1 MVKLLHYWLSRLTLF
16 CLLAFAAGG
25 VAKAADLTVHCQIEG
40 EGSANIWTLDA
51 TGFPMVGTPLV
62 NGKDVVIKD
71 VITLFGNLPITL
83 DSFTGTL
90 TDVLVD
96 GVSNDDAMF
105 QYNNSFGDNAQFEL
119 APKADGSYEMTLKL
133 VFEGEAPAQV
143 NGVIHCEVT
152 GDVEA
157 SATLT
162 YVSNDFSVNI
172 KKDFVN
178 GQDAV
183 FENLDL
189 DGETEGMYV
198 QITGITPGEELTD
211 ILVNG
216 VRDEE
221 AWESFE
227 FYRKYGQYN
236 TGVTISPSNGGYD
249 ATVTLVFGESEPAP
263 AYNLVY
269 NVEIEGNGTVDYK
282 YYDLE
287 TISGVTGTFEVG
299 PNYFNAWSYN
309 DKTYTVDIF
318 PKAAEGS
325 VLSEV
330 WVNGEKNEDAVESV
344 YGTKGYFT
352 NSSEAGEVNI
362 KFVFTEESAEP
373 AYNLVYNVEIEGNGT
388 VDYKYYDLETIS
400 GVTGTFEIGPN
411 YFNAW
416 SYNDKTYT
424 VDIFPKAA
432 EGSVLSEV
440 WVNGEKNEDA
450 VESVY
455 GTKGYFTNS
464 SEAGEVNIKF
474 VFTEEGGSEP
484 AENFT
489 INFTIEGEGTVEFGP
504 YSNSKRDFDYKVVTD
519 GEEFSYPK
527 DDWYCYDEVGYGY
540 YSAIRVPEGTGAN
553 VTGIYINGTLDEM
566 STNYVQ
572 AYDSYDGLYIST
584 ASNPATIK
592 VVFAGGGTEPEAD
605 MNVNLSFEG
614 GEGATVTY
622 TYNKADN
629 TGIASG
635 TFVAGENPLT
645 NVQNRYGNYMVT
657 ASVTANPGYVVKEV
671 YLDDALQSTPK
682 SIDLMTT
689 EKGKT
694 FNLRVVC
701 EAEVVEPV
709 ADMIINLSF
718 EGGEG
723 ADVRYMYSKADNAS
737 EKVTGDL
744 VAGEN
749 LLNNIYAAWKKYTVN
764 IMIDEIDGYTLK
776 AVYLN
781 DVAESVNGFMI
792 KADELGQTYNIRVVC
807 ESDEPVVPEVYN
819 QTYEVEIEGSGTVGY
834 EYTDADGALQS
845 GDFANGNNY
854 FNVQQGESGYYVKVS
869 PEAGEGYA
877 LSEIW
882 IDGAEADW
890 AVADVND
897 HGYFE
902 NTTEADVTKVKVVFA
917 PAIVTQTFHVTI
929 NGEGCGATYKYTD
942 ATTQEIVTGRLENG
956 GTYGMNPSVLP
967 SGKFTVTINP
977 EAAAGYEIASAT
989 ANGEELDVTYWTI
1002 QGIKVNTADTEV
1014 NLVLNFEPI
1023 VVEDFVVNFEV
1034 DGTSNMLFTADF
1046 DVDAGFIYG
1055 EDVVVDGDS
1064 FTYKTDKLFEGDGGW
1079 YVSMMTNDDKKASTL
1094 DSVYINGTFDETLT
1108 TNLQMSGSANFGLP
1122 KDVNP
1127 ATIKLV
1133 FEDAGKPDADMI
1145 VNLTVENY
1153 EGVEG
1158 GSATVSYAGGTL
1170 NVGENKLY
1178 DILSGGSYEVAL
1190 SVIPTEG
1197 YAIRDVYI
1205 DDVKTYN
1212 TPEAVYITRAE
1223 KGSVVNVRVVCD
1235 EAYTITMKPTGIEG
1249 VSYSV
1254 RLALLD
1260 LKENRNYMSAV
1271 DEDVI
1276 VAVPKSVSNPY
1287 FTWNRDVGSYYTFR
1301 DFLVNGKSI
1310 YDVSADGGGQQYNI
1324 TSDVELELVVVETEY
1339 YELTTVA
1346 CEGGK
1351 YYIEYEE
1358 FDMQSGNYIWLPY
1371 EEGIDALMTGT
1382 AYRVT
1387 FEAAEGYVLLGA
1399 YVNDEQVFSATVAD
1413 EEYEY
1418 TYEGVV
1424 WSPIEFKMVTKPLSV
1439 DGVYAEPVQ
1448 MYVYSVDGM
1457 LIRSCMAKSVDEAVE
1472 GLAQGLYIVNGRKVV
1487 VEK

>member
-249 ATVTLVFGESEPAP
+249 ATVTLVFGESEPA
-263 AYNLVY
+263 
-269 NVEIEGNGTVDYK
+269 
-282 YYDLE
+282 
-287 TISGVTGTFEVG
+287 
-299 PNYFNAWSYN
+299 
-309 DKTYTVDIF
+309 
-318 PKAAEGS
+318 
-325 VLSEV
+325 
-330 WVNGEKNEDAVESV
+330 
-344 YGTKGYFT
+344 
-352 NSSEAGEVNI
+352 
-362 KFVFTEESAEP
+362 P

>member
-1 MVKLLHYWLSRLTLF
+1 MLNESVTDIL
-16 CLLAFAAGG
+16 
-25 VAKAADLTVHCQIEG
+25 QEQ
-40 EGSANIWTLDA
+40 NA
-51 TGFPMVGTPLV
+51 TYFSVP
-62 NGKDVVIKD
+62 KDVNPATI
-71 VITLFGNLPITL
+71 
-83 DSFTGTL
+83 
-90 TDVLVD
+90 
-96 GVSNDDAMF
+96 
-105 QYNNSFGDNAQFEL
+105 
-119 APKADGSYEMTLKL
+119 KL
-133 VFEGEAPAQV
+133 VFEAASAQV

-216 VRDEE
+216 VRDEK

-227 FYRKYGQYN
+227 TYRKYGQYN

-249 ATVTLVFGESEPAP
+249 ATVTLVFGESEP
-263 AYNLVY
+263 
-269 NVEIEGNGTVDYK
+269 
-282 YYDLE
+282 
-287 TISGVTGTFEVG
+287 
-299 PNYFNAWSYN
+299 
-309 DKTYTVDIF
+309 
-318 PKAAEGS
+318 
-325 VLSEV
+325 
-330 WVNGEKNEDAVESV
+330 
-344 YGTKGYFT
+344 
-352 NSSEAGEVNI
+352 
-362 KFVFTEESAEP
+362 
-373 AYNLVYNVEIEGNGT
+373 
-388 VDYKYYDLETIS
+388 
-400 GVTGTFEIGPN
+400 
-411 YFNAW
+411 
-416 SYNDKTYT
+416 
-424 VDIFPKAA
+424 
-432 EGSVLSEV
+432 
-440 WVNGEKNEDA
+440 
-450 VESVY
+450 
-455 GTKGYFTNS
+455 
-464 SEAGEVNIKF
+464 
-474 VFTEEGGSEP
+474 
-484 AENFT
+484 
-489 INFTIEGEGTVEFGP
+489 
-504 YSNSKRDFDYKVVTD
+504 
-519 GEEFSYPK
+519 
-527 DDWYCYDEVGYGY
+527 
-540 YSAIRVPEGTGAN
+540 
-553 VTGIYINGTLDEM
+553 
-566 STNYVQ
+566 
-572 AYDSYDGLYIST
+572 
-584 ASNPATIK
+584 
-592 VVFAGGGTEPEAD
+592 EPEYD
-605 MNVNLSFEG
+605 FLINLTVEG
-614 GEGATVTY
+614 GEAAVKAQY
-622 TYNKADN
+622 TDANAGRQTIDL
-629 TGIASG
+629 
-635 TFVAGENPLT
+635 VEGENYIS
-645 NVQNRYGNYMVT
+645 NVAPGLIGNKR
-657 ASVTANPGYVVKEV
+657 SVTIMTYEVDGYTIKEV
-671 YLDDALQSTPK
+671 YLNEESQQVGRAMTISSSELPATY
-682 SIDLMTT
+682 DL
-689 EKGKT
+689 
-694 FNLRVVC
+694 
-701 EAEVVEPV
+701 
-709 ADMIINLSF
+709 
-718 EGGEG
+718 
-723 ADVRYMYSKADNAS
+723 
-737 EKVTGDL
+737 
-744 VAGEN
+744 
-749 LLNNIYAAWKKYTVN
+749 
-764 IMIDEIDGYTLK
+764 
-776 AVYLN
+776 
-781 DVAESVNGFMI
+781 
-792 KADELGQTYNIRVVC
+792 RVVC

-854 FNVQQGESGYYVKVS
+854 FNVQQGEGGYYVKVS

-989 ANGEELDVTYWTI
+989 ANGEELDVTYWEI

-1271 DEDVI
+1271 DENVI

>member
-25 VAKAADLTVHCQIEG
+25 VAKATDVTVHCEIVGTGSAEVYTYGAGVMSGGDAYTSFVPLVNGEDAVIKDVYTGFGWLPIYIANITGTLKEVVIDGVSSIEAMTNYSPTGKSTEFTLNPKEDGTYEFSLKLVFDAPVTGVIHCEIEG
-40 EGSANIWTLDA
+40 EGSATLNY
-51 TGFPMVGTPLV
+51 TNKGFQST
-62 NGKDVVIKD
+62 N
-71 VITLFGNLPITL
+71 
-83 DSFTGTL
+83 
-90 TDVLVD
+90 
-96 GVSNDDAMF
+96 
-105 QYNNSFGDNAQFEL
+105 
-119 APKADGSYEMTLKL
+119 
-133 VFEGEAPAQV
+133 
-143 NGVIHCEVT
+143 
-152 GDVEA
+152 
-157 SATLT
+157 
-162 YVSNDFSVNI
+162 
-172 KKDFVN
+172 KDFID
-178 GQDAV
+178 GQDAI
-183 FENLDL
+183 FEGLDL
-189 DGETEGMYV
+189 DGESEIMYV
-198 QITGITPGEELTD
+198 AIENIAPGEELTD

-216 VRDEE
+216 EHHEE
-221 AWESFE
+221 AWNSFE
-227 FYRKYGQYN
+227 NYKKIGNYR
-236 TGVTISPSNGGYD
+236 TGVEISPSNGGYE
-249 ATVTLVFGESEPAP
+249 ATITLVFGESEPEP
-263 AYNLVY
+263 TYVQ
-269 NVEIEGNGTVDYK
+269 
-282 YYDLE
+282 
-287 TISGVTGTFEVG
+287 
-299 PNYFNAWSYN
+299 
-309 DKTYTVDIF
+309 TYTV
-318 PKAAEGS
+318 
-325 VLSEV
+325 
-330 WVNGEKNEDAVESV
+330 
-344 YGTKGYFT
+344 
-352 NSSEAGEVNI
+352 
-362 KFVFTEESAEP
+362 
-373 AYNLVYNVEIEGNGT
+373 T
-388 VDYKYYDLETIS
+388 V
-400 GVTGTFEIGPN
+400 
-411 YFNAW
+411 
-416 SYNDKTYT
+416 
-424 VDIFPKAA
+424 
-432 EGSVLSEV
+432 
-440 WVNGEKNEDA
+440 
-450 VESVY
+450 
-455 GTKGYFTNS
+455 
-464 SEAGEVNIKF
+464 
-474 VFTEEGGSEP
+474 
-484 AENFT
+484 
-489 INFTIEGEGTVEFGP
+489 EGEGTVN
-504 YSNSKRDFDYKVVTD
+504 YSYYKNKQYEEETGTFEPGVPTGVNPIMMGGNYCVNITPVPAEGYKFVGASAN
-519 GEEFSYPK
+519 GEELENIQSKLEDFGYFPVNSTDAEVNLVIRFEKEAPVYVQTYTVTVEGEGTVNYSYYKNMQFEEETGTFEPGVPTGVNPIMMGGNYGVNITPVPAEGYKFVGASANNEELVNAISQLEQHGYFAVNSTETEVNLVVRFEKEGAEPAEKFAFNFVVEGEGSLLFATKNLTVDYEPEVIQNGETRTYNTSELTAVEDSYQVALKTADGAKAENLEGVYVNGTK
-527 DDWYCYDEVGYGY
+527 DDTATASLQNSGL
-540 YSAIRVPEGTGAN
+540 ALFFVPAN
-553 VTGIYINGTLDEM
+553 V
-566 STNYVQ
+566 
-572 AYDSYDGLYIST
+572 
-584 ASNPATIK
+584 NPATIK
-592 VVFAGGGTEPEAD
+592 IVFNEVTEPEAD

-882 IDGAEADW
+882 IDGYEADW

-989 ANGEELDVTYWTI
+989 ANGEELDVTYWEI

-1064 FTYKTDKLFEGDGGW
+1064 FTYKTDKLFEGNGGW

-1190 SVIPTEG
+1190 SVIPAEG

-1235 EAYTITMKPTGIEG
+1235 EAYTITMKQTGVEG
-1249 VSYSV
+1249 VSYNI

-1260 LKENRNYMSAV
+1260 LKENRYYMSAA

-1287 FTWNRDVGSYYTFR
+1287 FTFNYDCGLDYTYK
-1301 DFLVNGKSI
+1301 DLLVNGKSI
-1310 YDVSADGGGQQYNI
+1310 KDVSADGSGQQYNI
-1324 TSDVELELVVVETEY
+1324 TGDVELELEFVETDY
-1339 YELTTVA
+1339 YELTTVE
-1346 CEGGK
+1346 CEGGN

-1358 FDMQSGNYIWLPY
+1358 YDFQLMDYVWMPY
-1371 EEGIDALMTGT
+1371 EEGMMTLMTGT

-1387 FEAAEGYVLLGA
+1387 FEAEEGYALLGA

>member
-25 VAKAADLTVHCQIEG
+25 AYAQMTIDVKVEGNGSATLSYMDMSVGTDLIPLALETKTYEFGAMVYDGFMLSVQEGTLLSVEVNGELKEGYLPGLNAGQTQLISFGKTDASLKLVFSDDGGVEPVEKTNMTINLSVEGGEADVTYRAMLANGTTVNEAFELGENKLNLFKNAGSGYVVNIYVEAKDGYAVKEVYLNEQLQGNPSAFYISTQEDNQVYDIRVVCEESEPEPVYTQTYNVTINGEGAATYSYQDAATGQRTEYAPLASGTYNWNVLANSITGKYYVSIKTTPADGYVLSSITANGENVDISAAAYGQAVSVGSTEPVVDLVITFAPVVTAEDFTFNFEVEG
-40 EGSANIWTLDA
+40 EGSMQFGPFMG
-51 TGFPMVGTPLV
+51 TGFKYEDKAIANGDTYTYSTSDLTDNNGWYVSLRGIDGQATPNLAGV
-62 NGKDVVIKD
+62 YINGVLNESVTDILQEQNDTYFSVPKDVNPATI
-71 VITLFGNLPITL
+71 
-83 DSFTGTL
+83 
-90 TDVLVD
+90 
-96 GVSNDDAMF
+96 
-105 QYNNSFGDNAQFEL
+105 
-119 APKADGSYEMTLKL
+119 KL
-133 VFEGEAPAQV
+133 VFEEASAQV

-162 YVSNDFSVNI
+162 WVSKKDYSVNI

-249 ATVTLVFGESEPAP
+249 ATVTLVFGESEP
-263 AYNLVY
+263 
-269 NVEIEGNGTVDYK
+269 
-282 YYDLE
+282 
-287 TISGVTGTFEVG
+287 
-299 PNYFNAWSYN
+299 
-309 DKTYTVDIF
+309 
-318 PKAAEGS
+318 
-325 VLSEV
+325 
-330 WVNGEKNEDAVESV
+330 
-344 YGTKGYFT
+344 
-352 NSSEAGEVNI
+352 
-362 KFVFTEESAEP
+362 
-373 AYNLVYNVEIEGNGT
+373 
-388 VDYKYYDLETIS
+388 
-400 GVTGTFEIGPN
+400 
-411 YFNAW
+411 
-416 SYNDKTYT
+416 
-424 VDIFPKAA
+424 
-432 EGSVLSEV
+432 
-440 WVNGEKNEDA
+440 
-450 VESVY
+450 
-455 GTKGYFTNS
+455 
-464 SEAGEVNIKF
+464 
-474 VFTEEGGSEP
+474 
-484 AENFT
+484 
-489 INFTIEGEGTVEFGP
+489 
-504 YSNSKRDFDYKVVTD
+504 
-519 GEEFSYPK
+519 
-527 DDWYCYDEVGYGY
+527 
-540 YSAIRVPEGTGAN
+540 
-553 VTGIYINGTLDEM
+553 
-566 STNYVQ
+566 
-572 AYDSYDGLYIST
+572 
-584 ASNPATIK
+584 
-592 VVFAGGGTEPEAD
+592 EPEYD
-605 MNVNLSFEG
+605 FLINLTVEG
-614 GEGATVTY
+614 GEAAVKAQY
-622 TYNKADN
+622 TDANAGRQTIDL
-629 TGIASG
+629 
-635 TFVAGENPLT
+635 VEGENYIS
-645 NVQNRYGNYMVT
+645 NVAPGLIGNKR
-657 ASVTANPGYVVKEV
+657 SVTIMTYEVDGYTIKEV
-671 YLDDALQSTPK
+671 YLNEESQQVGRA
-682 SIDLMTT
+682 MTISSSEVPAT
-689 EKGKT
+689 YD
-694 FNLRVVC
+694 LRVVC
-701 EAEVVEPV
+701 E
-709 ADMIINLSF
+709 
-718 EGGEG
+718 
-723 ADVRYMYSKADNAS
+723 S
-737 EKVTGDL
+737 E
-744 VAGEN
+744 
-749 LLNNIYAAWKKYTVN
+749 
-764 IMIDEIDGYTLK
+764 
-776 AVYLN
+776 
-781 DVAESVNGFMI
+781 
-792 KADELGQTYNIRVVC
+792 
-807 ESDEPVVPEVYN
+807 EPVVPEVYN

-854 FNVQQGESGYYVKVS
+854 FNVQHGESGYYVKVS

-902 NTTEADVTKVKVVFA
+902 NTTETDVTKVKVVFA

-989 ANGEELDVTYWTI
+989 ANGEELDVTYWMI

-1133 FEDAGKPDADMI
+1133 FENAGEPEPDMI